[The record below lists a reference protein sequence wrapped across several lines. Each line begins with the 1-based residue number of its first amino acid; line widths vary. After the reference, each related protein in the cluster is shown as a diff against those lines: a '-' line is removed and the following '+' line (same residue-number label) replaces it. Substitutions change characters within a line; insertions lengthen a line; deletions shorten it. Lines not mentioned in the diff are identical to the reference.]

1 VQADKLTAMEK
12 PDRLVADGKTRG
24 WLALQGEAGDPGQMK
39 LRAHDIRKS
48 YGQRQVVK
56 GVCLEVS
63 SGEIVGLLGP
73 NGAGKTTT
81 FYILAGFIEPES
93 GVIAIDGDDVTA
105 LPMYARARR
114 GLGYL
119 AQEPTVF
126 RGLTV
131 EQNLR
136 AVLERTMPSRLD
148 QMRRVKDLLE
158 EFGLWELRRQKAW
171 TLSGGEKRRLE
182 VARAM
187 INDPKIIMLDEPFV
201 GIDPITVGDLKG
213 MISRLKE
220 RGIGILI
227 TDHNVRETLP
237 IIERAYL
244 MFDGKI
250 LVEGNS
256 KQLLEDPKARELY
269 LGHDFKI

>member
-1 VQADKLTAMEK
+1 
-12 PDRLVADGKTRG
+12 
-24 WLALQGEAGDPGQMK
+24 MK
-39 LRAHDIRKS
+39 LSADCIKKR
-48 YGQRQVVK
+48 YGQREVVK
-56 GVCLEVS
+56 GISLTVS

-81 FYILAGFIEPES
+81 FYSLAGFVRPEE
-93 GVIAIDGDDVTA
+93 GRILIDGENVTD
-105 LPMYARARR
+105 LPMYSRARL

-136 AVLERTMPSRLD
+136 AVLERTIKGTLE
-148 QMRRVKDLLE
+148 QMRRVKELLE
-158 EFGLWELRRQKAW
+158 EFGLWKLRRQPAW

-187 INDPKIIMLDEPFV
+187 IHNPKLIMLDEPFV
-201 GIDPITVGDLKG
+201 GIDPITVGELKG
-213 MISRLKE
+213 MISKLKSQ
-220 RGIGILI
+220 GIGILI

-244 MFDGKI
+244 IYDGKI
-250 LVEGNS
+250 LVEGS
-256 KQLLEDPKARELY
+256 SQQLLSDAKARALY
-269 LGHDFKI
+269 LGEDFKI

>member
-1 VQADKLTAMEK
+1 
-12 PDRLVADGKTRG
+12 
-24 WLALQGEAGDPGQMK
+24 MK
-39 LRAHDIRKS
+39 LAASEIHKT
-48 YGQRQVVK
+48 YGQRKVVK
-56 GVCLEVS
+56 GVSITVE

-81 FYILAGFIEPES
+81 FYSLAGFIRPE
-93 GVIAIDGDDVTA
+93 DGKILMDGADVTK
-105 LPMYARARR
+105 LPMYERARR

-136 AVLERTMPSRLD
+136 AVLERTISSKIEQLRK
-148 QMRRVKDLLE
+148 VKDLLD
-158 EFGLWELRRQKAW
+158 EFGLWDMRRQPAW
-171 TLSGGEKRRLE
+171 SLSGGQKRRLE

-187 INDPKIIMLDEPFV
+187 IHNPKIILLDEPFV
-201 GIDPITVGDLKG
+201 GIDPITVGELKA
-213 MISRLKE
+213 MIKKLCSQ
-220 RGIGILI
+220 GIGVLI

-244 MFDGKI
+244 IYDGKI
-250 LVEGNS
+250 LVEGDS
-256 KQLLEDPKARELY
+256 QKLLKDPKARSLY
-269 LGHDFKI
+269 LGEDFKI

>member
-1 VQADKLTAMEK
+1 M
-12 PDRLVADGKTRG
+12 RLSAR
-24 WLALQGEAGDPGQMK
+24 
-39 LRAHDIRKS
+39 DIRKA
-48 YGQRQVVK
+48 YGQRQVVQ
-56 GVCLEVS
+56 GVSLEVS

-81 FYILAGFIEPES
+81 FYSLAGFITPES
-93 GVIAIDGDDVTA
+93 GVIAIDGEDVTA

-131 EQNLR
+131 EENLR
-136 AVLERTMPSRLD
+136 AILERTVPSRLE
-148 QMRRVKDLLE
+148 QMRKVKELLE

-201 GIDPITVGDLKG
+201 GIDPITVTDLKN
-213 MISRLKE
+213 MISALKE

-244 MFDGKI
+244 IFDGKI
-250 LVEGNS
+250 LVEGTS
-256 KQLLEDPKARELY
+256 RQLLEDPKARELY

>member
-1 VQADKLTAMEK
+1 MSVPPMTL
-12 PDRLVADGKTRG
+12 
-24 WLALQGEAGDPGQMK
+24 EA
-39 LRAHDIRKS
+39 RNIVKS
-48 YGQRQVVK
+48 YDERQVLK
-56 GVCLEVS
+56 GLSLQVR

-81 FYILAGFIEPES
+81 FYSLVGFVHPAGGSI
-93 GVIAIDGDDVTA
+93 VIDGEDVTA
-105 LPMYARARR
+105 LPMYLRARR

-131 EQNLR
+131 EENLR
-136 AVLERTMPSRLD
+136 AILERTIPSRLE
-148 QMRRVKDLLE
+148 QMRRVKDLLDD
-158 EFGLWELRRQKAW
+158 FGLWRLRHQKAV

-187 INDPKIIMLDEPFV
+187 IQNPRIILLDEPFV
-201 GIDPITVGDLKG
+201 GIDPITVGDLKKTIFG
-213 MISRLKE
+213 LRE

-237 IIERAYL
+237 IIDRAYL
-244 MFDGKI
+244 IYDGNI
-250 LVEGNS
+250 LISGSAKE
-256 KQLLEDPKARELY
+256 LTEDPKARELY
-269 LGHDFKI
+269 LGKDFKM

>member
-1 VQADKLTAMEK
+1 
-12 PDRLVADGKTRG
+12 
-24 WLALQGEAGDPGQMK
+24 MK
-39 LRAHDIRKS
+39 LSATDIHKA

-56 GVCLEVS
+56 GVSLQVS

-81 FYILAGFIEPES
+81 FYSLAGFITPEA
-93 GVIAIDGDDVTA
+93 GVIAIDGEDVTA

-126 RGLTV
+126 RGLSV
-131 EQNLR
+131 EENLR
-136 AVLERTMPSRLD
+136 AILERTLPSRLE
-148 QMRRVKDLLE
+148 QMRRVKELLE

-201 GIDPITVGDLKG
+201 GIDPITVTDLKN
-213 MISRLKE
+213 MISALKV

-244 MFDGKI
+244 IFDGKI
-250 LVEGNS
+250 LVEGTS
-256 KQLLEDPKARELY
+256 RQLLEDPKARELY

>member
-1 VQADKLTAMEK
+1 
-12 PDRLVADGKTRG
+12 
-24 WLALQGEAGDPGQMK
+24 MK
-39 LRAHDIRKS
+39 LAADAIRKR
-48 YGQRQVVK
+48 YGQREVVK
-56 GVCLEVS
+56 GISLTVS

-81 FYILAGFIEPES
+81 FYSLAGFVRPEE
-93 GVIAIDGDDVTA
+93 GKILIDGQDVTT
-105 LPMYARARR
+105 LPMYSRARL

-126 RGLTV
+126 RGLSV

-136 AVLERTMPSRLD
+136 AVLERTISSRLE

-158 EFGLWELRRQKAW
+158 EFGLWNLRRQPAW

-187 INDPKIIMLDEPFV
+187 IHNPKLIMLDEPFV
-201 GIDPITVGDLKG
+201 GIDPITVGELKA
-213 MISRLKE
+213 MISKLKNQ
-220 RGIGILI
+220 GIGILI

-244 MFDGKI
+244 IYDGKI
-250 LVEGNS
+250 LVEGTS
-256 KQLLEDPKARELY
+256 DTLLHDQKARALY
-269 LGHDFKI
+269 LGEDFKI

>member
-1 VQADKLTAMEK
+1 
-12 PDRLVADGKTRG
+12 
-24 WLALQGEAGDPGQMK
+24 MK
-39 LRAHDIRKS
+39 LSAHDIRKF
-48 YGQRQVVK
+48 YGERQVVQ
-56 GVCLEVS
+56 GVSLEIS

-81 FYILAGFIEPES
+81 FYSLAGFIRPEGGS
-93 GVIAIDGDDVTA
+93 IAIDGEDVTA
-105 LPMYARARR
+105 LPMFARSRR

-131 EQNLR
+131 DENLR
-136 AVLERTMPSRLD
+136 AVLERTMSSRLE
-148 QMRRVKDLLE
+148 QMRKVKELLE

-182 VARAM
+182 IARAM
-187 INDPKIIMLDEPFV
+187 ISDPKLILLDEPFV
-201 GIDPITVGDLKG
+201 GIDPITVGDLKT
-213 MISRLKE
+213 MISRLKD

-244 MFDGKI
+244 MYDGKI

-256 KQLLEDPKARELY
+256 KQLLDDPKARELY